1 LFITFLAKAIEKSTI
16 TKNKKL
22 LCTYDKYYWMISSS
36 IEKNRFVK
44 LAGTGSFLPGEAIP
58 MEDIEKYLGSMP
70 DAPHKVRRWL
80 ERIRPLMKE
89 MLDIEYYHFAIDPIT
104 RQFTE
109 DNITMSVKAAKQA
122 LEDAKLRATDIDL
135 ILYGSAHQDQ
145 MPTASV
151 RIQEQLGIEQCGEIS
166 IHANC
171 TSAYK
176 ALLLGHDLLK
186 NGRYQNALVIS
197 SSMSSSELITEYYNQ
212 QLVTKEE
219 LFLRYFLSDG
229 AAALVLKAE
238 DLCSSGLFVEYV
250 YMESIGGK
258 KPSAMGNKRP
268 AYYMNPKEE
277 FDKGYHH
284 LAQMFQEELRANF
297 HDPDGSVFLKGLSR
311 MILKYGI
318 DLNSLRFFQVNFP
331 SKHITELVMDECE
344 SLGISRDT
352 LYTKMST
359 MGYIGPPM
367 ALLCLDKIKREEILN
382 PGDTLLSFVTE
393 VSKFMQAGYFI
404 RYYGK

>member
-1 LFITFLAKAIEKSTI
+1 MEP
-16 TKNKKL
+16 
-22 LCTYDKYYWMISSS
+22 SS
-36 IEKNRFVK
+36 IDHSPYIK
-44 LAGTGSFLPGEAIP
+44 LAGTGSFLPGESIS
-58 MEDIEKYLGSMP
+58 MEEIDYYLGELP
-70 DAPHKVRRWL
+70 DAPQKVRRWL

-89 MLDIEYYHFAIDPIT
+89 MLDIEYYHFAIDPVT

-109 DNITMSVKAAKQA
+109 DNVTMSVKAAQQA
-122 LEDAKLRATDIDL
+122 LSDAKTEAEDIDL

-176 ALLLGHDLLK
+176 ALMLGYDLLK
-186 NGRYQNALVIS
+186 NGRYHNALVIS

-212 QLVTKEE
+212 ALVTKEE

-238 DLCSSGLFVEYV
+238 DQRSDGLFVDHV

-277 FDKGYHH
+277 YEKGYHH

-297 HDPDGSVFLKGLSR
+297 HDPDGSVFLKGLKR
-311 MILKYGI
+311 MITKYSI
-318 DLNSLRFFQVNFP
+318 DLSRLRFFQVNFP
-331 SKHITELVMDECE
+331 SKHITELVMEECE
-344 SLGISRDT
+344 SLGINRNT
-352 LYTKMST
+352 LYSKMST

-367 ALLCLDKIKREEILN
+367 ALLCLDKIKKEEKLN
-382 PGDTLLSFVTE
+382 PGDSLLSFVTE

-404 RYYGK
+404 RYYQQ

>member
-1 LFITFLAKAIEKSTI
+1 MTL
-16 TKNKKL
+16 
-22 LCTYDKYYWMISSS
+22 S
-36 IEKNRFVK
+36 IFDQSPYVK
-44 LAGTGSFLPGEAIP
+44 LAGTGSYLPGKSIP
-58 MEDIEKYLGSMP
+58 IDEIDRYLGDMP

-89 MLDIEYYHFAIDPIT
+89 ILDIEYYHFAIDPVT

-109 DNITMSVKAAKQA
+109 DNVTMSVKAARKA
-122 LEDAKLRATDIDL
+122 LSDAKMEAGDIDL

-166 IHANC
+166 VHANC

-176 ALLLGHDLLK
+176 ALLLGYDLLK
-186 NGRYQNALVIS
+186 NGRYRNALVIS
-197 SSMSSSELITEYYNQ
+197 SSMSSSELVTEYYNQ
-212 QLVTKEE
+212 ALVTKEE
-219 LFLRYFLSDG
+219 LFLRFFLSDG

-238 DLCSSGLFVEYV
+238 DQRSDGLFVDHV

-268 AYYMNPKEE
+268 AYWMNPKEE
-277 FDKGYHH
+277 FEKGYHH

-297 HDPDGSVFLKGLSR
+297 HDPDGSVFLKGLKR
-311 MILKYGI
+311 MITKYAI
-318 DLNSLRFFQVNFP
+318 DLSMLRFFQVNFP
-331 SKHITELVMDECE
+331 SKHITELVMEECE
-344 SLGISRDT
+344 SLGIPRDT
-352 LYTKMST
+352 LYSKMSS

-367 ALLCLDKIKREEILN
+367 ALLCLDKIKKEEKLA
-382 PGDTLLSFVTE
+382 PGDMLLSFVTE
-393 VSKFMQAGYFI
+393 VSKFMQAGYVI
-404 RYYGK
+404 RYYQP